1 MAKVTSKLQV
11 TLPKALAIQHGIQ
24 PGDEIEWQSAGDG
37 IRIMPRALITR
48 PGAALRRRL
57 FDLATERQRQRERE
71 RPLPPE
77 QGPRDWTREDLYDG
91 RGSSR

>member
-11 TLPKALAIQHGIQ
+11 TLPKALAVRYGIR
-24 PGDEIEWQSAGDG
+24 PGDEIEWQPAGDG
-37 IRIMPRALITR
+37 IRIVARTQAAP
-48 PGAALRRRL
+48 PDVALRRRL

-71 RPLPPE
+71 RPMPRE
-77 QGPRDWTREDLYDG
+77 EGPRDWTREDLYDD